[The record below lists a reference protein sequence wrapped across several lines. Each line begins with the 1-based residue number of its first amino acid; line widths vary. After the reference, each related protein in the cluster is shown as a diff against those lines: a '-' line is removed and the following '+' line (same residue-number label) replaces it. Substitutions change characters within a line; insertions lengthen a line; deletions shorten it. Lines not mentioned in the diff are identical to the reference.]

1 MDNTLLPPCSPKIL
15 LPCHSQFRR
24 DFFQTVPLPKNLTR
38 ATRPSH
44 RRQAD
49 SAIGSGVTALHLVLF
64 SSDSALL
71 DKLST
76 FSKEL
81 SYIGFEVGQGPQ
93 VAAKAHL
100 DAFWATLTVGVEL
113 FGAVPPFPLHEARV
127 LRTPQTQV
135 QRGLPRYGV
144 VGVAVSPD
152 DPRTPEFNLRLVLS
166 SLLRAITEFNT
177 CNPDQ
182 ILRVGILPDDL
193 ELRKLDP
200 AIAFRLVKEVYEQ
213 HQ

>member
-1 MDNTLLPPCSPKIL
+1 MADS
-15 LPCHSQFRR
+15 
-24 DFFQTVPLPKNLTR
+24 
-38 ATRPSH
+38 ASH
-44 RRQAD
+44 RSQAD
-49 SAIGSGVTALHLVLF
+49 SIVGAENTKLQLVLF

-71 DKLST
+71 KKLSA

-81 SYIGFEVGQGPQ
+81 PYIGFEVGQGPQ

-100 DAFWATLTVGVEL
+100 DAFWATLMVGVEL

-135 QRGLPRYGV
+135 RRGLPKYGV

-152 DPRTPEFNLRLVLS
+152 DPKSPEFNLRLVLS
-166 SLLRAITEFNT
+166 SLLKATREFNAR
-177 CNPDQ
+177 NPGQ

-193 ELRKLDP
+193 ELGKLDP
-200 AIAFRLVKEVYEQ
+200 AIAFRIVKEVYEQ
-213 HQ
+213 AGGGET